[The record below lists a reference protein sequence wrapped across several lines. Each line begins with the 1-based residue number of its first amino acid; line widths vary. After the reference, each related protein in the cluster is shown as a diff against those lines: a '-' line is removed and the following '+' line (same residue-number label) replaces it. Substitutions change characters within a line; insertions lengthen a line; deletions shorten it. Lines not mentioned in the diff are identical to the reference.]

1 MSVIIPRN
9 TPIPCSKTKTYTTT
23 KDGQV
28 KIDIVVYQG
37 EREVAS
43 KNKELG
49 RFPLDGIPMAKK
61 GVPKID
67 VTFSL
72 DANGILNV
80 LALERGTGKEKKI

>member
-1 MSVIIPRN
+1 
-9 TPIPCSKTKTYTTT
+9 
-23 KDGQV
+23 
-28 KIDIVVYQG
+28 
-37 EREVAS
+37 
-43 KNKELG
+43 
-49 RFPLDGIPMAKK
+49 LDGIPMAKK